1 MARKKNLER
10 AVVLGLLLSTSV
22 YSSAWAD
29 FGESL
34 YVENILDANGNPTA
48 GNPLYGIWGWKSHH
62 GSGGIADYRE
72 YDREYDNIT
81 VTVRNNY
88 YLIGETS
95 GDQAIGIGDAGDA
108 GVILVSGNGIT
119 VNVETR
125 NAQNGYGLNAVNP
138 EKGIDLTA
146 NTGDITVDVSK
157 TKGLANGSLVDPAY
171 ENSIVH
177 GINVENSSVNLNAAK
192 GNISITAYYNT
203 EAAQENSK
211 LLEGNIYAIGNSNGT
226 VNLNA
231 GKAITL
237 SATAHNGDAYGFDS
251 YEGTSNVTAGSSI
264 TIDAESVNGKAYALK
279 FLKEENS
286 AAEEN
291 RFESNY
297 NHFIANSTNGEAYAL
312 LAEKGTKVDIIG
324 RNGNVFESNKTG
336 VKLIEGSVLNA
347 TGNTIIKGTEN
358 GLIISGNGTSTTAD
372 GDETYQVVVDG
383 DLYSLS
389 GKGISSHLQNG
400 ASLHVTGDHYFDNDK
415 IIEGGSTEKVDGSLV
430 GFKDVGSGQPFDE
443 AIEGTGLTVKEN
455 STLTVGGNI
464 ILSATETALD
474 VNRSSVTASGAD
486 GSNYIKGGTN
496 GIRAVGSDINLNG
509 VTYIEGTKGI
519 GVSADVNSVFN
530 VTGHVT
536 VVGDTNGIVLT
547 GKSSATEQSKITGN
561 LLAAAENG
569 TAITLTDTKLT
580 VNGDEIIYGE
590 NGLVITDSVNSI
602 DGSLSGIA
610 NDTAV
615 KITDTDASAN
625 TNLTIGGNIGV
636 EGGKYGVVAENATV
650 TVKNENGYGVN
661 YIAGGEKAVSATDST
676 ISLDAGSDGRNI
688 LISTD
693 SNALYAVDSTV
704 TVSGGRNTIITGEK
718 GSGANAIYTGT
729 AINATND
736 SNTAG
741 TNGSTV
747 NILGNEN
754 FIGGTVRA
762 NGEDTVVNIGGS
774 LANGN
779 LTSAGSNYI
788 TSAAHGVGTG
798 SNASVVATVFAQND
812 ANVNI
817 KGERNYIIAK
827 AESIDSGN
835 KYDERAVWAQGG
847 SQVNIEGETII
858 SASKAEVVFDEN
870 GIPENIT
877 LDDLKNNNLGIAI
890 AAGTGEITGITDPGD
905 LVENIPEGVGK
916 STINLNYKGSSVILG
931 DIVSGW
937 NGLVNIGD
945 GVETSSNGNK
955 LNFYGSA
962 MAANGGQ
969 INLDLGGGGVWYGRA
984 DDYQDAGGDSHN
996 SYFNPAFSNKIIDN
1010 GTVNLKMGTG
1020 SKWFVQGQ
1028 SWISN
1033 ITIDENAENT
1043 LIDLVSANTDHNST
1057 AHALTIGELNG
1068 DTTFHMSLDGDRT
1081 TSDMLYIKEANG
1093 DYIVT
1098 LEEAVQT
1105 ADMYTDG
1112 ANRFNGLRF
1121 ATIGAGSNADFRV
1134 FSSDTGFYDVEYQ
1147 VEREEYDVNSD
1158 ENNHYNSS
1166 NGNGNGDM
1174 EKPGDDSLG
1183 DFFGD
1188 SSSGSETQ
1196 NAKIALLDEVAANDE
1211 KNQSNISADNI
1222 KITGRIGEQMSDAAQ
1237 TMLNMSRA
1245 NYSNA
1250 IYMDRLNKR
1259 MGEARYLNDEEN
1271 EGMWVRLRHDRIGK
1285 EDAYRSQ
1292 NTMYEIGYD
1301 VKQECDNGERRIGMA
1316 IDYMH
1321 GDTGYSDISG
1331 RGEIDRYGLWMYD
1344 TWMGDKGHYADYVA
1358 KWGHLSND
1366 FEIYNSREKVTG
1378 DYSNNVFS
1386 ISAEYGKK
1394 NDMGND
1400 WYFEPQVQAQLARV
1414 TGADYTTSQG
1424 TKVSVDGINSLIG
1437 RAGFRIGKDF
1447 GAEKQS
1453 TVYLKADV
1461 LHEFLGDQ
1469 TIRAL
1474 DDSTDGRWADVS
1486 YENEGTWY
1494 DVGFGFATQI
1504 SKASYAF
1511 MDFEKSFGND
1521 NDETYQINVG
1531 MQWSF

>member
-10 AVVLGLLLSTSV
+10 AIVLGLLLSTSV
-22 YSSAWAD
+22 CGSAWAD
-29 FGESL
+29 FVIE
-34 YVENILDANGNPTA
+34 DT
-48 GNPLYGIWGWKSHH
+48 PL
-62 GSGGIADYRE
+62 ADY
-72 YDREYDNIT
+72 YVAGMFDSTGSTVNDKTIYSYTDHNLDGT
-81 VTVRNNY
+81 VTKNHDYRLAGYPIAYGVYTHAQGGDVEATINVNNFNINVRNFVPDVHDHIANE
-88 YLIGETS
+88 IEAAGIVTGAVRF
-95 GDQAIGIGDAGDA
+95 GD
-108 GVILVSGNGIT
+108 N
-119 VNVETR
+119 
-125 NAQNGYGLNAVNP
+125 
-138 EKGIDLTA
+138 
-146 NTGDITVDVSK
+146 
-157 TKGLANGSLVDPAY
+157 
-171 ENSIVH
+171 EN
-177 GINVENSSVNLNAAK
+177 NSSITNIIST
-192 GNISITAYYNT
+192 GNISIDVIT
-203 EAAQENSK
+203 QNSK
-211 LLEGNIYAIGNSNGT
+211 NAYGIYSKKNGTTDIKTDGIVINVKKTLDSEHKFGDSQNKIADSDYSKSSVYGINSEQGNTILNAANNIEISAGIDIADNMKNYSDYQSNYDELLKGNIYAVSNTNGT
-226 VNLNA
+226 IDLSTGNENET
-231 GKAITL
+231 GGIISL
-237 SATAHNGDAYGFDS
+237 SATANKGNAYGLYTKNGVKNSINNAAKFII
-251 YEGTSNVTAGSSI
+251 TAKSTDGKAFGI
-264 TIDAESVNGKAYALK
+264 YADNDKNNEYNNLTNYIHAESDSGGAYGIYAING
-279 FLKEENS
+279 S
-286 AAEEN
+286 Q
-291 RFESNY
+291 
-297 NHFIANSTNGEAYAL
+297 I
-312 LAEKGTKVDIIG
+312 DIIATG
-324 RNGNVFESNKTG
+324 TDENGY
-336 VKLIEGSVLNA
+336 
-347 TGNTIIKGTEN
+347 GNTITSNKIGVDISSGTQLNITGETYIAGDDSAMLINAATTKADITGNLTSYSKNGNAAKLTNGALLDVSEN
-358 GLIISGNGTSTTAD
+358 ANFISDGTPNNDGSSNALVIEGNGTFNGKNYQAVVGENLTAISKD
-372 GDETYQVVVDG
+372 NTAI
-383 DLYSLS
+383 SLS
-389 GKGISSHLQNG
+389 NG
-400 ASLHVTGDHYFDNDK
+400 ASLHV
-415 IIEGGSTEKVDGSLV
+415 
-430 GFKDVGSGQPFDE
+430 
-443 AIEGTGLTVKEN
+443 
-455 STLTVGGNI
+455 GGN
-464 ILSATETALD
+464 
-474 VNRSSVTASGAD
+474 
-486 GSNYIKGGTN
+486 
-496 GIRAVGSDINLNG
+496 
-509 VTYIEGTKGI
+509 
-519 GVSADVNSVFN
+519 
-530 VTGHVT
+530 
-536 VVGDTNGIVLT
+536 
-547 GKSSATEQSKITGN
+547 
-561 LLAAAENG
+561 
-569 TAITLTDTKLT
+569 
-580 VNGDEIIYGE
+580 EIIYGE
-590 NGLVITDSVNSI
+590 NGLVIDSSQHNVTGDLIGRADNIAVNVMGENS
-602 DGSLSGIA
+602 
-610 NDTAV
+610 
-615 KITDTDASAN
+615 
-625 TNLTIGGNIGV
+625 NLTVGGNILVEGGNIGV
-636 EGGKYGVVAENATV
+636 TVENNTITVNGGNGTGANVIKSNRGNAL
-650 TVKNENGYGVN
+650 
-661 YIAGGEKAVSATDST
+661 KAVESIVT
-676 ISLDAGSDGRNI
+676 L
-688 LISTD
+688 
-693 SNALYAVDSTV
+693 NA
-704 TVSGGRNTIITGEK
+704 
-718 GSGANAIYTGT
+718 GANGANSIVAGEIFGAEGVYYTGT
-729 AINATND
+729 AINATSA
-736 SNTAG
+736 SNGAENNRTG
-741 TNGSTV
+741 GSKIDV
-747 NILGNEN
+747 LGSEN

-762 NGEDTVVNIGGS
+762 NGVKSIVNIGGS
-774 LANGN
+774 FDNDGN
-779 LTSAGSNYI
+779 LTSSGTNYI
-788 TSAAHGVGTG
+788 TSAAHGRDG
-798 SNASVVATVFAQND
+798 SSNEDVVSAVFAQNG

-827 AESIDSGN
+827 AENVDSATT
-835 KYDERAVWAQGG
+835 KYNERAVWAQGG

-858 SASKAEVVFDEN
+858 SASKAEVEFEN
-870 GIPENIT
+870 GIPKNIT
-877 LDDLKNNNLGIAI
+877 LDDLRNNNLGIAI

-931 DIVSGW
+931 DVVSGW

-945 GVETSSNGNK
+945 GIETSSNGSK

-969 INLDLGGGGVWYGRA
+969 INLDLGEGGVWYGRA
-984 DDYQDAGGDSHN
+984 DDYQDAHVDGEGN
-996 SYFNPAFSNKIIDN
+996 TFFNPAFSNEIIDN

-1020 SKWFVQGQ
+1020 SAWYVQGQ

-1068 DTTFHMSLDGDRT
+1068 NTTFHMSLDGNRT

-1098 LEEAVQT
+1098 LEDAVQT

-1112 ANRFNGLRF
+1112 TNRFNGLRF

-1158 ENNHYNSS
+1158 ENHHYNTSD
-1166 NGNGNGDM
+1166 GNVKGDADM

-1188 SSSGSETQ
+1188 SGSGAETQ
-1196 NAKIALLDEVAANDE
+1196 NAKIALLDEVSTNDE
-1211 KNQSNISADNI
+1211 KNQSNISADNV
-1222 KITGRIGEQMSDAAQ
+1222 KIVGRIGEEMSDAAQ
-1237 TMLNMSRA
+1237 TILNMSRA

-1285 EDAYRSQ
+1285 DDAFRSQ
-1292 NTMYEIGYD
+1292 NTMYEIGYE

-1331 RGEIDRYGLWMYD
+1331 KGEIDRYGLWMYD
-1344 TWMGDKGHYADYVA
+1344 TWLGNKGHYVDYVA

-1366 FEIYNSREKVTG
+1366 FELYTMSRGEKVTG

-1469 TIRAL
+1469 DIHAL
-1474 DDSTDGRWADVS
+1474 DDSTDGKWADVS
-1486 YENEGTWY
+1486 YENKGTWY
-1494 DVGFGFATQI
+1494 DVGFGFATQL

>member
-1 MARKKNLER
+1 MAKKKNLER
-10 AVVLGLLLSTSV
+10 AIVLGLLLSTSV
-22 YSSAWAD
+22 CGSAWAD
-29 FGESL
+29 FVIE
-34 YVENILDANGNPTA
+34 DT
-48 GNPLYGIWGWKSHH
+48 PL
-62 GSGGIADYRE
+62 ADY
-72 YDREYDNIT
+72 YVAGMFDSTGSTVNDKTIYSYTDHNLDGT
-81 VTVRNNY
+81 VTKNHDYRLAGYPIAYGVYTHAQGGDVEATINVNNFNINVRNFVPDVHDHIANE
-88 YLIGETS
+88 IEAAGIVTGAVRF
-95 GDQAIGIGDAGDA
+95 GD
-108 GVILVSGNGIT
+108 N
-119 VNVETR
+119 
-125 NAQNGYGLNAVNP
+125 
-138 EKGIDLTA
+138 
-146 NTGDITVDVSK
+146 
-157 TKGLANGSLVDPAY
+157 
-171 ENSIVH
+171 EN
-177 GINVENSSVNLNAAK
+177 NSSITNIIST
-192 GNISITAYYNT
+192 GNISIDVIT
-203 EAAQENSK
+203 QNSK
-211 LLEGNIYAIGNSNGT
+211 NAYGIYSKKNGTTDIKTDGIVINVKKTLDSEHKFGDSQNKIADSDYSKSSVYGINSEQGNTILNAANNIEISASIDIADNMKNYSDYQSNYDELLKGNIYAVSNTNGT
-226 VNLNA
+226 IDLSTGNENET
-231 GKAITL
+231 GGIISL
-237 SATAHNGDAYGFDS
+237 SATANKGNAYGLYTKNGVKNSINNAAKFII
-251 YEGTSNVTAGSSI
+251 TAKSTDGQAFGI
-264 TIDAESVNGKAYALK
+264 YADNDKNNEYNNLTNYIHAESD
-279 FLKEENS
+279 S
-286 AAEEN
+286 
-291 RFESNY
+291 
-297 NHFIANSTNGEAYAL
+297 GEAYGIYAIN
-312 LAEKGTKVDIIG
+312 GSQIDIIATG
-324 RNGNVFESNKTG
+324 TDENGY
-336 VKLIEGSVLNA
+336 
-347 TGNTIIKGTEN
+347 GNTITSNKIGVDISSGTQLNITGETYIAGDDSAMLINAATTKADITGNLTSYSKNGNAAKLTNGALLDVSEN
-358 GLIISGNGTSTTAD
+358 ANFISDGTPNNDESSNALVIEGNGTFNGKNYQAVVGENLTAISKD
-372 GDETYQVVVDG
+372 NTAI
-383 DLYSLS
+383 SLS
-389 GKGISSHLQNG
+389 NG
-400 ASLHVTGDHYFDNDK
+400 ASLHV
-415 IIEGGSTEKVDGSLV
+415 
-430 GFKDVGSGQPFDE
+430 
-443 AIEGTGLTVKEN
+443 
-455 STLTVGGNI
+455 GGN
-464 ILSATETALD
+464 
-474 VNRSSVTASGAD
+474 
-486 GSNYIKGGTN
+486 
-496 GIRAVGSDINLNG
+496 
-509 VTYIEGTKGI
+509 
-519 GVSADVNSVFN
+519 
-530 VTGHVT
+530 
-536 VVGDTNGIVLT
+536 
-547 GKSSATEQSKITGN
+547 
-561 LLAAAENG
+561 
-569 TAITLTDTKLT
+569 
-580 VNGDEIIYGE
+580 EIIYGE
-590 NGLVITDSVNSI
+590 NGLVINSSQHNVTGDLIGRADNIAVNVMGKNS
-602 DGSLSGIA
+602 D
-610 NDTAV
+610 
-615 KITDTDASAN
+615 
-625 TNLTIGGNIGV
+625 LTVGGNILVEGGNIGV
-636 EGGKYGVVAENATV
+636 TVENNTITVNGGDGTGANVIKSNSGNAL
-650 TVKNENGYGVN
+650 
-661 YIAGGEKAVSATDST
+661 KAVESIVT
-676 ISLDAGSDGRNI
+676 L
-688 LISTD
+688 
-693 SNALYAVDSTV
+693 NA
-704 TVSGGRNTIITGEK
+704 
-718 GSGANAIYTGT
+718 GANGANSIVAGEIFGAEGVYYTGT
-729 AINATND
+729 AINATSA
-736 SNTAG
+736 SNGAENNRTG
-741 TNGSTV
+741 GSKIDV
-747 NILGNEN
+747 LGNEN

-890 AAGTGEITGITDPGD
+890 AAGTGEITDIIDPGD
-905 LVENIPEGVGK
+905 LVDSIPEGIGK
-916 STINLNYKGSSVILG
+916 STINLNYTGSSVILG

-937 NGLVNIGD
+937 NGLVKIGD

-1331 RGEIDRYGLWMYD
+1331 KGEIDRYGLWMYD

>member
-1 MARKKNLER
+1 MAKKKNLER
-10 AVVLGLLLSTSV
+10 AIVLGLLLSTSFCG
-22 YSSAWAD
+22 SAWAD
-29 FGESL
+29 VILIEGENAYPEGLTVSGTTETYNGEGKNITMNPHNSTKGAGGAFGFWVHGYDDGALISNDAHATINVGSISIDTRNYADSSITGDRL
-34 YVENILDANGNPTA
+34 SVGLLAGAENVYGVWQGAENKKSTIDLNATNGVTISALTRNGANS
-48 GNPLYGIWGWKSHH
+48 YGIYSKVNGDVNVNTINGDIVINASKGLS
-62 GSGGIADYRE
+62 SFKYDGILIHEYYIQDADYA
-72 YDREYDNIT
+72 N
-81 VTVRNNY
+81 
-88 YLIGETS
+88 S
-95 GDQAIGIGDAGDA
+95 QA
-108 GVILVSGNGIT
+108 
-119 VNVETR
+119 
-125 NAQNGYGLNAVNP
+125 YGLNA
-138 EKGIDLTA
+138 E
-146 NTGDITVDVSK
+146 
-157 TKGLANGSLVDPAY
+157 NG
-171 ENSIVH
+171 
-177 GINVENSSVNLNAAK
+177 K
-192 GNISITAYYNT
+192 
-203 EAAQENSK
+203 
-211 LLEGNIYAIGNSNGT
+211 
-226 VNLNA
+226 
-231 GKAITL
+231 ITL
-237 SATAHNGDAYGFDS
+237 SADNNISISAFIKDDSDLSGYENYEKYNNALQESDIYAVSNTNG
-251 YEGTSNVTAGSSI
+251 
-264 TIDAESVNGKAYALK
+264 TIDL
-279 FLKEENS
+279 
-286 AAEEN
+286 
-291 RFESNY
+291 
-297 NHFIANSTNGEAYAL
+297 ST
-312 LAEKGTKVDIIG
+312 
-324 RNGNVFESNKTG
+324 GNENKTG
-336 VKLIEGSVLNA
+336 GIISLSAIANKGNAYGLDSYRGKKNILNGSAIDIKAKSVSGDAFGVKISDGGVNNEFNSSYNRIQGESETGAAYGIKIEDGSTINISGISGAENNQNYISGIATGTPVEEEKFGIGIDADNSTVNIKESDYNRIEGTDYGISAKNGSVIDFDGVTYAIAKN
-347 TGNTIIKGTEN
+347 GTAISLTNSNMTVNDDE
-358 GLIISGNGTSTTAD
+358 IISGNNGLVID
-372 GDETYQVVVDG
+372 
-383 DLYSLS
+383 
-389 GKGISSHLQNG
+389 SSQHN
-400 ASLHVTGDHYFDNDK
+400 VTGDLIGRADN
-415 IIEGGSTEKVDGSLV
+415 IAVNVMG
-430 GFKDVGSGQPFDE
+430 
-443 AIEGTGLTVKEN
+443 EN
-455 STLTVGGNI
+455 SNLTVGGNI
-464 ILSATETALD
+464 
-474 VNRSSVTASGAD
+474 
-486 GSNYIKGGTN
+486 
-496 GIRAVGSDINLNG
+496 
-509 VTYIEGTKGI
+509 
-519 GVSADVNSVFN
+519 
-530 VTGHVT
+530 
-536 VVGDTNGIVLT
+536 
-547 GKSSATEQSKITGN
+547 
-561 LLAAAENG
+561 
-569 TAITLTDTKLT
+569 
-580 VNGDEIIYGE
+580 
-590 NGLVITDSVNSI
+590 LVE
-602 DGSLSGIA
+602 
-610 NDTAV
+610 
-615 KITDTDASAN
+615 
-625 TNLTIGGNIGV
+625 GGNIGV
-636 EGGKYGVVAENATV
+636 TVENNTITVNGGDGTGANVIKSNSGNAL
-650 TVKNENGYGVN
+650 
-661 YIAGGEKAVSATDST
+661 KAVE
-676 ISLDAGSDGRNI
+676 
-688 LISTD
+688 
-693 SNALYAVDSTV
+693 STV
-704 TVSGGRNTIITGEK
+704 TLNTGANGANSIVSGETF
-718 GSGANAIYTGT
+718 GAEGVYYTGT
-729 AINATND
+729 AINATSE
-736 SNTAG
+736 SNGAENNRTG
-741 TNGSTV
+741 GSKIDV
-747 NILGNEN
+747 LGSEN

-762 NGEDTVVNIGGS
+762 NGVKSIVNIGGS
-774 LANGN
+774 VDDKGN
-779 LTSAGSNYI
+779 LTSGGNNYI
-788 TSAAHGVGTG
+788 TSAAHGRDG
-798 SNASVVATVFAQND
+798 SSNEDVVSAVFAQNG

-817 KGERNYIIAK
+817 KASEGQRNYIIAQSENIEPDK
-827 AESIDSGN
+827 TNESDKP
-835 KYDERAVWAQGG
+835 KYNERAVWAQGG

-858 SASKAEVVFDEN
+858 SASKAEVEFEN
-870 GIPENIT
+870 GIPKNIT
-877 LDDLKNNNLGIAI
+877 LDDLRNNNLGIAI

-931 DIVSGW
+931 DVVSGW

-945 GVETSSNGNK
+945 GIETSSNGSK

-969 INLDLGGGGVWYGRA
+969 INLDLGEGGIWYGRA
-984 DDYQDAGGDSHN
+984 DDYQDAHVDGEGN
-996 SYFNPAFSNKIIDN
+996 TFFNPAFSNEIINN

-1020 SKWFVQGQ
+1020 SAWYVQGQ

-1068 DTTFHMSLDGDRT
+1068 NTTFHMSLDGNRT

-1098 LEEAVQT
+1098 LEDAVQT

-1112 ANRFNGLRF
+1112 TNRFNGLRF

-1147 VEREEYDVNSD
+1147 VEREEYDVNSY
-1158 ENNHYNSS
+1158 ENHHYNTSD
-1166 NGNGNGDM
+1166 GNVKGDADM
-1174 EKPGDDSLG
+1174 EKPGDGSLG

-1188 SSSGSETQ
+1188 SESGAETQ
-1196 NAKIALLDEVAANDE
+1196 NAKIALLDEVSTNDE
-1211 KNQSNISADNI
+1211 KNQSNISADNV
-1222 KITGRIGEQMSDAAQ
+1222 KIVGRIGEQMSDAAQ

-1271 EGMWVRLRHDRIGK
+1271 EGMWVRLRHNRIGK

-1331 RGEIDRYGLWMYD
+1331 KGEIDRYGLWMYD

-1386 ISAEYGKK
+1386 ISAEYGQK

>member
-1 MARKKNLER
+1 MAKKKNLER
-10 AVVLGLLLSTSV
+10 AIVLGLLLSTSFCG
-22 YSSAWAD
+22 SAWAD
-29 FGESL
+29 VILIEGENAYPEGLRIQGVTETYSGEGKNITINAHNDSILLGASL
-34 YVENILDANGNPTA
+34 GIWSLGTSVADGNGTINVGSLNIDVRNYIGDDGLVQDEISAGILNGPERVDSSWQ
-48 GNPLYGIWGWKSHH
+48 GNDSHNAIVTLNSDNDVNISALTRNGKSSYGIYSKTKGDVNVSSNN
-62 GSGGIADYRE
+62 GSITINASKGLSSYKYDVVIHEAYIRDADYA
-72 YDREYDNIT
+72 N
-81 VTVRNNY
+81 
-88 YLIGETS
+88 S
-95 GDQAIGIGDAGDA
+95 QA
-108 GVILVSGNGIT
+108 
-119 VNVETR
+119 
-125 NAQNGYGLNAVNP
+125 YGLNA
-138 EKGIDLTA
+138 E
-146 NTGDITVDVSK
+146 
-157 TKGLANGSLVDPAY
+157 NG
-171 ENSIVH
+171 
-177 GINVENSSVNLNAAK
+177 K
-192 GNISITAYYNT
+192 
-203 EAAQENSK
+203 
-211 LLEGNIYAIGNSNGT
+211 
-226 VNLNA
+226 
-231 GKAITL
+231 ITL
-237 SATAHNGDAYGFDS
+237 SADNNVSISAFIKDDSDLSWYDDYENYNNALQESDIYAVSNTNGTIDLSTGNENETGGIISLSATANKGNAYGLYTKNGVKNSINNAAKFII
-251 YEGTSNVTAGSSI
+251 TAKSTDGKAFGI
-264 TIDAESVNGKAYALK
+264 YADNDKNNEYNNLTNYIHAESD
-279 FLKEENS
+279 S
-286 AAEEN
+286 
-291 RFESNY
+291 
-297 NHFIANSTNGEAYAL
+297 GEAYGIYAIN
-312 LAEKGTKVDIIG
+312 GSQIDIIATG
-324 RNGNVFESNKTG
+324 TDENGY
-336 VKLIEGSVLNA
+336 
-347 TGNTIIKGTEN
+347 GNTITSNKIGVDISSGTQLNITGETYIAGDDSAMLINAATTKADITGNLTSYSKN
-358 GLIISGNGTSTTAD
+358 GNAAKLTNGALLDVSKNANFISDGTPNNDGSSNALVIEGNGTFNGKNYQAVVGENLTAISKD
-372 GDETYQVVVDG
+372 NTAI
-383 DLYSLS
+383 SLS
-389 GKGISSHLQNG
+389 NG
-400 ASLHVTGDHYFDNDK
+400 ASLHV
-415 IIEGGSTEKVDGSLV
+415 
-430 GFKDVGSGQPFDE
+430 
-443 AIEGTGLTVKEN
+443 
-455 STLTVGGNI
+455 GGN
-464 ILSATETALD
+464 
-474 VNRSSVTASGAD
+474 
-486 GSNYIKGGTN
+486 
-496 GIRAVGSDINLNG
+496 
-509 VTYIEGTKGI
+509 
-519 GVSADVNSVFN
+519 
-530 VTGHVT
+530 
-536 VVGDTNGIVLT
+536 
-547 GKSSATEQSKITGN
+547 
-561 LLAAAENG
+561 
-569 TAITLTDTKLT
+569 
-580 VNGDEIIYGE
+580 EIIYGE
-590 NGLVITDSVNSI
+590 NGLVINSSQHNVTGDLIGRADNIAVNVMGKNS
-602 DGSLSGIA
+602 
-610 NDTAV
+610 
-615 KITDTDASAN
+615 
-625 TNLTIGGNIGV
+625 NLTVGGNILVEGGNIGV
-636 EGGKYGVVAENATV
+636 TVENNTITVNGGNGTGANVIKSNSGNAL
-650 TVKNENGYGVN
+650 
-661 YIAGGEKAVSATDST
+661 KAVESIVT
-676 ISLDAGSDGRNI
+676 L
-688 LISTD
+688 
-693 SNALYAVDSTV
+693 NA
-704 TVSGGRNTIITGEK
+704 
-718 GSGANAIYTGT
+718 GANGANSIVAGEIFGAEGVYYTGT
-729 AINATND
+729 AINATSA
-736 SNTAG
+736 SNGAKNNRTG
-741 TNGSTV
+741 GSKIDV
-747 NILGNEN
+747 LGSEN

-890 AAGTGEITGITDPGD
+890 AAGTGEITDIIDPGD
-905 LVENIPEGVGK
+905 LVDSIPEGIGK
-916 STINLNYKGSSVILG
+916 STINLNYTGSSVILG

-945 GVETSSNGNK
+945 GVETSSNGSK

-1188 SSSGSETQ
+1188 SESGAETQ
-1196 NAKIALLDEVAANDE
+1196 NAKIALLDEVSTNDE

-1331 RGEIDRYGLWMYD
+1331 KGEIDRYGLWMYD

-1486 YENEGTWY
+1486 YENKGTWY

>member
-1 MARKKNLER
+1 MAKKKNLER
-10 AVVLGLLLSTSV
+10 AIVLGLLLSTSFCG
-22 YSSAWAD
+22 SAWAD
-29 FGESL
+29 VILIEGENAYPEGLRIQGVTETYSGEGKNITINAHNDSILLGASL
-34 YVENILDANGNPTA
+34 GIWSLGTSVADGNGTINVGSLNIDVRNYIGDDGLVQDEISAGILAGPERVDSSWQENDSHNAIVTLNSDNDVNISALTRNGKSS
-48 GNPLYGIWGWKSHH
+48 YGIYSKTKGDVNVSSNN
-62 GSGGIADYRE
+62 GSITINASKGLSSYKYDVVIHEAYIRDADYA
-72 YDREYDNIT
+72 N
-81 VTVRNNY
+81 
-88 YLIGETS
+88 S
-95 GDQAIGIGDAGDA
+95 QA
-108 GVILVSGNGIT
+108 
-119 VNVETR
+119 
-125 NAQNGYGLNAVNP
+125 YGLNA
-138 EKGIDLTA
+138 E
-146 NTGDITVDVSK
+146 
-157 TKGLANGSLVDPAY
+157 NG
-171 ENSIVH
+171 
-177 GINVENSSVNLNAAK
+177 K
-192 GNISITAYYNT
+192 
-203 EAAQENSK
+203 
-211 LLEGNIYAIGNSNGT
+211 
-226 VNLNA
+226 
-231 GKAITL
+231 ITL
-237 SATAHNGDAYGFDS
+237 SADNNVSISAFIKDDSDLSWYDDYENYNNALQESDIYAVSNTNGTIDLSTGNENETGGIISLSATANKGNAYGLYTKNGVKNSINNAAKFII
-251 YEGTSNVTAGSSI
+251 TAKS
-264 TIDAESVNGKAYALK
+264 TDGKAYGIYADNDKNNEYNNLT
-279 FLKEENS
+279 NYIH
-286 AAEEN
+286 AE
-291 RFESNY
+291 SD
-297 NHFIANSTNGEAYAL
+297 SGEAYGIYAIN
-312 LAEKGTKVDIIG
+312 GSQIDIIATG
-324 RNGNVFESNKTG
+324 TDENGY
-336 VKLIEGSVLNA
+336 
-347 TGNTIIKGTEN
+347 GNTITSNKIGVDISSGTQLNITGETYIAGDDSAMLINAATTKADITGNLTSYSKN
-358 GLIISGNGTSTTAD
+358 GNAAKLTNGALLDVSKNANFISDGTPNNDGSSNALVIEGNGTFNGKNYQAVVGENLTAISKD
-372 GDETYQVVVDG
+372 NTAI
-383 DLYSLS
+383 SLS
-389 GKGISSHLQNG
+389 NG
-400 ASLHVTGDHYFDNDK
+400 ASLHV
-415 IIEGGSTEKVDGSLV
+415 
-430 GFKDVGSGQPFDE
+430 
-443 AIEGTGLTVKEN
+443 
-455 STLTVGGNI
+455 GGN
-464 ILSATETALD
+464 
-474 VNRSSVTASGAD
+474 
-486 GSNYIKGGTN
+486 
-496 GIRAVGSDINLNG
+496 
-509 VTYIEGTKGI
+509 
-519 GVSADVNSVFN
+519 
-530 VTGHVT
+530 
-536 VVGDTNGIVLT
+536 
-547 GKSSATEQSKITGN
+547 
-561 LLAAAENG
+561 
-569 TAITLTDTKLT
+569 
-580 VNGDEIIYGE
+580 EIIYGE
-590 NGLVITDSVNSI
+590 NGLVINSSQHNVTGDLIGRADNIAVNVMGKNS
-602 DGSLSGIA
+602 
-610 NDTAV
+610 
-615 KITDTDASAN
+615 
-625 TNLTIGGNIGV
+625 NLTVGGNILVEGGNIGV
-636 EGGKYGVVAENATV
+636 TVENNTITVNGGNGTGANVIKSNSGNAL
-650 TVKNENGYGVN
+650 
-661 YIAGGEKAVSATDST
+661 KAVESIVT
-676 ISLDAGSDGRNI
+676 L
-688 LISTD
+688 
-693 SNALYAVDSTV
+693 NA
-704 TVSGGRNTIITGEK
+704 
-718 GSGANAIYTGT
+718 GANGANSIVAGEIFGAEGVYYTGT
-729 AINATND
+729 AINATSA
-736 SNTAG
+736 SNGAKNNRTG
-741 TNGSTV
+741 GSKIDV
-747 NILGNEN
+747 LGSEN

-890 AAGTGEITGITDPGD
+890 AAGTGEITDIIDPGD
-905 LVENIPEGVGK
+905 LVDSIPEGIGK
-916 STINLNYKGSSVILG
+916 STINLNYTGSSVILG

-1033 ITIDENAENT
+1033 ITIDENTENT

-1188 SSSGSETQ
+1188 SESGAETQ
-1196 NAKIALLDEVAANDE
+1196 NAKIALLDEVSTNDE

-1331 RGEIDRYGLWMYD
+1331 KGEIDRYGLWMYD

-1486 YENEGTWY
+1486 YENKGTWY

>member
-1 MARKKNLER
+1 MKGQLYWG
-10 AVVLGLLLSTSV
+10 VILSTGV
-22 YSSAWAD
+22 YGSAWAKHWIAPVYAPGD
-29 FGESL
+29 SYTILPAEVWDSD
-34 YVENILDANGNPTA
+34 VEIENVTSSTLGVQ
-48 GNPLYGIWGWKSHH
+48 YGIWAYSTLL
-62 GSGGIADYRE
+62 SGAYVTT
-72 YDREYDNIT
+72 DNIDKLT
-81 VTVRNNY
+81 IKVSASNNANVVTGIYAGRLNGVGKTDRSSTININLSDKLYIETLSKTGIDNY
-88 YLIGETS
+88 
-95 GDQAIGIGDAGDA
+95 AIGTN
-108 GVILVSGNGIT
+108 VSGNVIKLGASDIVAT
-119 VNVETR
+119 AKKTYADKKEGET
-125 NAQNGYGLNAVNP
+125 YAVANSD
-138 EKGIDLTA
+138 GSINLTA
-146 NTGDITVDVSK
+146 TGKIQLTS
-157 TKGLANGSLVDPAY
+157 
-171 ENSIVH
+171 E
-177 GINVENSSVNLNAAK
+177 
-192 GNISITAYYNT
+192 
-203 EAAQENSK
+203 
-211 LLEGNIYAIGNSNGT
+211 
-226 VNLNA
+226 
-231 GKAITL
+231 
-237 SATAHNGDAYGFDS
+237 SASGDAYGFDS
-251 YEGTSNVTAGSSI
+251 WNPVENNVKGATIYISATA
-264 TIDAESVNGKAYALK
+264 ENGNAYATK
-279 FLKEENS
+279 INADDATKGIN
-286 AAEEN
+286 N
-291 RFESNY
+291 RFESSY
-297 NHFIANSTNGEAYAL
+297 NKFTANSTNGEAYAL

-324 RNGNVFESNKTG
+324 STDKNAIANYFESNKTG
-336 VKLIEGSVLNA
+336 VKLTEGSVLNA

-372 GDETYQVVVDG
+372 GDEIYQVVVDG

-389 GKGISSHLQNG
+389 EKGISSHLQNG
-400 ASLHVTGDHYFDNDK
+400 ASLHVTGDHYFNNDK
-415 IIEGGSTEKVDGSLV
+415 INEDGSTEKVDGSLV
-430 GFKDVGSGQPFDE
+430 GFKDVGSGNPFDE
-443 AIEGTGLTVKEN
+443 AIEGTGLTVRKN

-474 VNRSSVTASGAD
+474 VNGSSVTASGAD
-486 GSNYIKGGTN
+486 VSNYIKGGTN
-496 GIRAVGSDINLNG
+496 GISAVCSAINLSG
-509 VTYIEGTKGI
+509 ATYIEGTKGI
-519 GVSADVNSVFN
+519 GVSADTDSVFN
-530 VTGHVT
+530 VTGDTIVI
-536 VVGDTNGIVLT
+536 GDSNGVVLT
-547 GKSSATEQSKITGN
+547 GKSSATDATEQSKITGN

-569 TAITLTDTKLT
+569 TAITLTDTKMT

-602 DGSLSGIA
+602 NGSLSGIA

-615 KITDTDASAN
+615 KITDTDDSANAN

-676 ISLDAGSDGRNI
+676 ISLEAGSDGRNI

-693 SNALYAVDSTV
+693 SNALYVADSVV
-704 TVSGGRNTIITGEK
+704 TVNGGRNTIIASEK
-718 GSGANAIYTGT
+718 GSGNNAIYTGT
-729 AINATND
+729 AVNATN
-736 SNTAG
+736 NNNGAG
-741 TNGSTV
+741 SNGSTV
-747 NILGNEN
+747 NILGDEN

-762 NGEDTVVNIGGS
+762 NGEDTVVNIGSS
-774 LANGN
+774 LDADGTLSSGGN
-779 LTSAGSNYI
+779 NI
-788 TSAAHGVGTG
+788 IVSAARGLG
-798 SNASVVATVFAQND
+798 SYNSSVVSALYVQNE

-817 KGERNYIIAK
+817 KAGEGHTNYIISQA
-827 AESIDSGN
+827 AGVETGGN
-835 KYDERAVWAQGG
+835 IYNERAVWAQGG
-847 SQVNIEGETII
+847 SKIDIDGRTVIV
-858 SASKAEVVFDEN
+858 ASNANEVKFDADGNPLE
-870 GIPENIT
+870 IDI
-877 LDDLKNNNLGIAI
+877 DDLNGNNRGIAI
-890 AAGTGEITGITDPGD
+890 AAGTGEIEDVTQ
-905 LVENIPEGVGK
+905 LPEVPDGVGK
-916 STINLNYKGSSVILG
+916 STVDLNYSGNSVIAG
-931 DIVSGW
+931 DIVSAW
-937 NGLVNIGD
+937 NGLVNI
-945 GVETSSNGNK
+945 TSSGNGSN
-955 LNFYGSA
+955 LTIYGNA
-962 MAANGGQ
+962 LAGNGGEL
-969 INLDLGGGGVWYGRA
+969 NLDLGKGGVWYGRA
-984 DDYQDAGGDSHN
+984 DDYQDAN
-996 SYFNPAFSNKIIDN
+996 SEHGNSFFDPAFSNKILEG
-1010 GTVNLKMGTG
+1010 GTVNLTMGEG
-1020 SKWFVQGQ
+1020 SKWYVQGQ

-1033 ITIDENAENT
+1033 ITIDENATNT

-1068 DTTFHMSLDGDRT
+1068 DTRFHMSLDGNRT

-1098 LEEAVQT
+1098 LEDAVRT
-1105 ADMYTDG
+1105 DEMYTDG

-1196 NAKIALLDEVAANDE
+1196 NAKIALLDEVATNDE

-1222 KITGRIGEQMSDAAQ
+1222 KINGRIGEQMSDAAQ

-1259 MGEARYLNDEEN
+1259 LGEARYLNDEEN

-1285 EDAYRSQ
+1285 DDAFRSQ

-1301 VKQECDNGERRIGMA
+1301 VKQKCDNGERRVGMA

-1331 RGEIDRYGLWMYD
+1331 KGEIERYGLWMYD

-1366 FEIYNSREKVTG
+1366 FEIYTMSRGEKVTG

-1400 WYFEPQVQAQLARV
+1400 WYFEPQIQAQLARV
-1414 TGADYTTSQG
+1414 TGADYETSQG

-1447 GAEKQS
+1447 DTEKQS

-1469 TIRAL
+1469 DIHAL
-1474 DDSTDGRWADVS
+1474 DDSTDGKWADVS

-1494 DVGFGFATQI
+1494 DVGFGFATQL

>member
-1 MARKKNLER
+1 MQKRKNLER
-10 AVVLGLLLSTSV
+10 AVVLGLILSTGI
-22 YSSAWAD
+22 YGGAWAEQQMNSIHRQGVESGLIKVD
-29 FGESL
+29 DEEVRITNSNSGTEGEK
-34 YVENILDANGNPTA
+34 
-48 GNPLYGIWGWKSHH
+48 YGIWGSA
-62 GSGGIADYRE
+62 GLIQGV
-72 YDREYDNIT
+72 NIT
-81 VTVRNNY
+81 ASENLKKLTLDIVGKDKADVVAGIYLGVLDSKGYNNHPSTIT
-88 YLIGETS
+88 LDLSNALNITTTSETWI
-95 GDQAIGIGDAGDA
+95 DNYAIGTN
-108 GVILVSGNGIT
+108 VSGNVIT
-119 VNVETR
+119 LGASDIVATAKKTYADKKDGEIYAATNSDGSI
-125 NAQNGYGLNAVNP
+125 N
-138 EKGIDLTA
+138 LTA
-146 NTGDITVDVSK
+146 TGKIKLTSES
-157 TKGLANGSLVDPAY
+157 AS
-171 ENSIVH
+171 
-177 GINVENSSVNLNAAK
+177 
-192 GNISITAYYNT
+192 GN
-203 EAAQENSK
+203 
-211 LLEGNIYAIGNSNGT
+211 
-226 VNLNA
+226 
-231 GKAITL
+231 
-237 SATAHNGDAYGFDS
+237 AYGFDS
-251 YEGTSNVTAGSSI
+251 WNPVENNVKGA
-264 TIDAESVNGKAYALK
+264 TIDISATAENGNAYAVK
-279 FLKEENS
+279 INTDDVTKGIN
-286 AAEEN
+286 N
-291 RFESNY
+291 RFESSKNR
-297 NHFIANSTNGEAYAL
+297 FVANSTNGEAYAL
-312 LAEKGTKVDIIG
+312 FAENGTKVDIIG
-324 RNGNVFESNKTG
+324 STDKNVIANYFESNKIG
-336 VKLIEGSVLNA
+336 VKLTEGSVLNA
-347 TGNTIIKGTEN
+347 TGNTIIKGSEN

-383 DLYSLS
+383 DLHALADN
-389 GKGISSHLQNG
+389 GTSSYLQNG
-400 ASLHVTGDHYFDNDK
+400 ASLHVTGNQIINSSE
-415 IIEGGSTEKVDGSLV
+415 IIEGGSTEKVDGSLI
-430 GFKDVGSGQPFDE
+430 GFADFETELP
-443 AIEGTGLTVKEN
+443 IEGTGITVKEN

-464 ILSATETALD
+464 ILSAEKTALD
-474 VNRSSVTASGAD
+474 VKVSSVTASGVN

-496 GIRAVGSDINLNG
+496 GISAVGSAINLSG
-509 VTYIEGTKGI
+509 ATYIEGTKGI
-519 GVSADVNSVFN
+519 GVSADTDSVFN
-530 VTGHVT
+530 VTGNTT

-547 GKSSATEQSKITGN
+547 GNSSETEQSKIIGN

-569 TAITLTDTKLT
+569 TAITLTNTKMT
-580 VNGDEIIYGE
+580 VTGDEIIYGE

-602 DGSLSGIA
+602 DGSLSGVA

-615 KITDTDASAN
+615 KITGADS
-625 TNLTIGGNIGV
+625 NLTIGGNIGV
-636 EGGKYGVVAENATV
+636 EGGNYGVIAENTTV

-661 YIAGGEKAVSATDST
+661 YIAGGQKAVSATDST
-676 ISLDAGSDGRNI
+676 ISLEAGSDGRNI
-688 LISTD
+688 IISTD
-693 SNALYAVDSTV
+693 SNALYAANSTL

-729 AINATND
+729 AVNATND
-736 SNTAG
+736 SNAAG

-762 NGEDTVVNIGGS
+762 NGEDTIVNIGGS
-774 LANGN
+774 IDDNGN
-779 LTSAGSNYI
+779 LTSGGNNI
-788 TSAAHGVGTG
+788 IVSAARGLG
-798 SNASVVATVFAQND
+798 SYNSSVVSALYVQNE

-817 KGERNYIIAK
+817 KAGEGHTNYIISQA
-827 AESIDSGN
+827 ADVETGDNIYN
-835 KYDERAVWAQGG
+835 ERAVWAQGG
-847 SQVNIEGETII
+847 SKIDIDERTVIV
-858 SASKAEVVFDEN
+858 ASNANEVKFDADGNPLE
-870 GIPENIT
+870 IDI
-877 LDDLKNNNLGIAI
+877 DDLNGNNRGIAI
-890 AAGTGEITGITDPGD
+890 AAGTGEIEDVTQ
-905 LVENIPEGVGK
+905 LPEVPDGVGK
-916 STINLNYKGSSVILG
+916 STVDLNYSGNSVIAG
-931 DIVSGW
+931 DIVSAW
-937 NGLVNIGD
+937 NGLVNI
-945 GVETSSNGNK
+945 TSSGNGSN
-955 LNFYGSA
+955 LTIYGNA
-962 MAANGGQ
+962 LAGNGGEL
-969 INLDLGGGGVWYGRA
+969 NLDLGKGGVWYGRA
-984 DDYQDAGGDSHN
+984 DDYQDAN
-996 SYFNPAFSNKIIDN
+996 SEHGNSFFDPAFSNKILEG
-1010 GTVNLKMGTG
+1010 GTVNLTMGEG
-1020 SKWFVQGQ
+1020 SKWYVQGQ

-1033 ITIDENAENT
+1033 ITIDENATNT

-1068 DTTFHMSLDGDRT
+1068 DTRFHMSLDGNRT

-1098 LEEAVQT
+1098 LEDAVRT
-1105 ADMYTDG
+1105 DEMYTDG

-1196 NAKIALLDEVAANDE
+1196 NAKIALLDEVATNDE
-1211 KNQSNISADNI
+1211 KNQSNISADNV
-1222 KITGRIGEQMSDAAQ
+1222 KIVGRIGEYMSDAAQ

-1285 EDAYRSQ
+1285 DDAFRSQ

-1331 RGEIDRYGLWMYD
+1331 KGEIDRYGLWLYD
-1344 TWMGDKGHYADYVA
+1344 TWLGNKGHYVDYVA
-1358 KWGHLSND
+1358 KWGHLNND
-1366 FEIYNSREKVTG
+1366 FELYTMSRGEKVTG

-1400 WYFEPQVQAQLARV
+1400 WYFEPQIQAQLARV
-1414 TGADYTTSQG
+1414 TGADYETSQG

-1469 TIRAL
+1469 DIHAL

-1486 YENEGTWY
+1486 YENKGTWY
-1494 DVGFGFATQI
+1494 DVGFGFATQM
-1504 SKASYAF
+1504 SKNSYAF

>member
-1 MARKKNLER
+1 MAKKKNLER
-10 AVVLGLLLSTSV
+10 AIVLGLLLSTSFCG
-22 YSSAWAD
+22 SAWAD
-29 FGESL
+29 VILIEGENAYPEGLTVSGTTETYNGEGKNITMNPHNSTKGAGGAFGFWVHGYDDGALISNDAHETINVGSISIDTRNYADSSITGDRL
-34 YVENILDANGNPTA
+34 SVGLLAGAENVYGVWQGAENKKSTIDLNATNGVTISALTRNGANS
-48 GNPLYGIWGWKSHH
+48 YGIYSKVNGDVNVNTINGDIVINASKGLS
-62 GSGGIADYRE
+62 SFKYDGILIHEYYIQDADYA
-72 YDREYDNIT
+72 N
-81 VTVRNNY
+81 
-88 YLIGETS
+88 S
-95 GDQAIGIGDAGDA
+95 QA
-108 GVILVSGNGIT
+108 
-119 VNVETR
+119 
-125 NAQNGYGLNAVNP
+125 YGLNA
-138 EKGIDLTA
+138 E
-146 NTGDITVDVSK
+146 
-157 TKGLANGSLVDPAY
+157 NG
-171 ENSIVH
+171 
-177 GINVENSSVNLNAAK
+177 K
-192 GNISITAYYNT
+192 
-203 EAAQENSK
+203 
-211 LLEGNIYAIGNSNGT
+211 
-226 VNLNA
+226 
-231 GKAITL
+231 ITL
-237 SATAHNGDAYGFDS
+237 SADNNISISAFIKDDSDLSGYENYEKYNNALQESDIYAVSNTNG
-251 YEGTSNVTAGSSI
+251 
-264 TIDAESVNGKAYALK
+264 TIDL
-279 FLKEENS
+279 
-286 AAEEN
+286 
-291 RFESNY
+291 
-297 NHFIANSTNGEAYAL
+297 ST
-312 LAEKGTKVDIIG
+312 
-324 RNGNVFESNKTG
+324 GNENKTG
-336 VKLIEGSVLNA
+336 GIISLSAIANKGNAYGLDSYRGKKNILNGSAIDIKAKSVSGDAFGVKISDGGVNNEFNSSYNRIQGESETGAAYGIKIEDGSTINISGISGAENNQNYISGIATGTPVEEEKFGIGIDADNSTVNIKESDYNRIEGTDYGISAKNGSVIDFDGVTYAIAKN
-347 TGNTIIKGTEN
+347 GTAISLTNSNMTVNDDE
-358 GLIISGNGTSTTAD
+358 IISGNNGLVID
-372 GDETYQVVVDG
+372 
-383 DLYSLS
+383 
-389 GKGISSHLQNG
+389 SSQHN
-400 ASLHVTGDHYFDNDK
+400 VTGDLIGRADN
-415 IIEGGSTEKVDGSLV
+415 IAVNVMG
-430 GFKDVGSGQPFDE
+430 
-443 AIEGTGLTVKEN
+443 EN
-455 STLTVGGNI
+455 SNLTVGGNI
-464 ILSATETALD
+464 
-474 VNRSSVTASGAD
+474 
-486 GSNYIKGGTN
+486 
-496 GIRAVGSDINLNG
+496 
-509 VTYIEGTKGI
+509 
-519 GVSADVNSVFN
+519 
-530 VTGHVT
+530 
-536 VVGDTNGIVLT
+536 
-547 GKSSATEQSKITGN
+547 
-561 LLAAAENG
+561 
-569 TAITLTDTKLT
+569 
-580 VNGDEIIYGE
+580 
-590 NGLVITDSVNSI
+590 LVE
-602 DGSLSGIA
+602 
-610 NDTAV
+610 
-615 KITDTDASAN
+615 
-625 TNLTIGGNIGV
+625 GGNIGV
-636 EGGKYGVVAENATV
+636 TVENNTITVNGGDGTGANVIKSNSGNAL
-650 TVKNENGYGVN
+650 
-661 YIAGGEKAVSATDST
+661 KAVE
-676 ISLDAGSDGRNI
+676 
-688 LISTD
+688 
-693 SNALYAVDSTV
+693 STV
-704 TVSGGRNTIITGEK
+704 TLNTGANGANSIVSGETF
-718 GSGANAIYTGT
+718 GAEGVYYTGT
-729 AINATND
+729 AINATSE
-736 SNTAG
+736 SNGAENNRTG
-741 TNGSTV
+741 GSKIDV
-747 NILGNEN
+747 LGSEN

-762 NGEDTVVNIGGS
+762 NGVKSIVNIGGS
-774 LANGN
+774 VDDKGN
-779 LTSAGSNYI
+779 LTSGGNNYI
-788 TSAAHGVGTG
+788 TSAAHGRDG
-798 SNASVVATVFAQND
+798 SSNEDVVSAVFAQNG

-817 KGERNYIIAK
+817 KASEGQRNYIIAQSENIEPDK
-827 AESIDSGN
+827 TNESDKP
-835 KYDERAVWAQGG
+835 KYNERAVWAQGG

-858 SASKAEVVFDEN
+858 SASKAEVEFEN
-870 GIPENIT
+870 GIPKNIT
-877 LDDLKNNNLGIAI
+877 LDDLRNNNLGIAI

-931 DIVSGW
+931 DVVSGW

-945 GVETSSNGNK
+945 GIETSSNGSK

-969 INLDLGGGGVWYGRA
+969 INLDLGEGGIWYGRA
-984 DDYQDAGGDSHN
+984 DDYQDAHVDGEGN
-996 SYFNPAFSNKIIDN
+996 TFFNPAFSNEIIDN

-1020 SKWFVQGQ
+1020 SAWYVQGQ

-1068 DTTFHMSLDGDRT
+1068 NTTFHMSLDGNRT

-1098 LEEAVQT
+1098 LEDAVQT

-1112 ANRFNGLRF
+1112 TNRFNGLRF

-1147 VEREEYDVNSD
+1147 VEREEYDVNSY
-1158 ENNHYNSS
+1158 ENHHYNTSD
-1166 NGNGNGDM
+1166 GNVKGDADM
-1174 EKPGDDSLG
+1174 EKPGDGSLG

-1188 SSSGSETQ
+1188 SESGAETQ
-1196 NAKIALLDEVAANDE
+1196 NAKIALLDEVSTNDE
-1211 KNQSNISADNI
+1211 KNQSNISADNV
-1222 KITGRIGEQMSDAAQ
+1222 KIVGRIGEQMSDAAQ

-1331 RGEIDRYGLWMYD
+1331 KGEIDRYGLWMYD

>member
-1 MARKKNLER
+1 MQKRKNLER
-10 AVVLGLLLSTSV
+10 AVVLGLILSTGI
-22 YSSAWAD
+22 YGGAWAEQQMNSIHRQGVESGLIKVD
-29 FGESL
+29 DEEVRITNSNSGTEGEK
-34 YVENILDANGNPTA
+34 
-48 GNPLYGIWGWKSHH
+48 YGIWGSA
-62 GSGGIADYRE
+62 GLIQGV
-72 YDREYDNIT
+72 NIT
-81 VTVRNNY
+81 ASENLKKLTLDIVGKDKADVVAGIYLGVLDSKGYNNHPSTIT
-88 YLIGETS
+88 LDLSNALNITTTSETWI
-95 GDQAIGIGDAGDA
+95 DNYAIGTN
-108 GVILVSGNGIT
+108 VSGNVIT
-119 VNVETR
+119 LGASDIVATAKKTYADKKDGETYAAT
-125 NAQNGYGLNAVNP
+125 NSDGSIN
-138 EKGIDLTA
+138 LTA
-146 NTGDITVDVSK
+146 
-157 TKGLANGSLVDPAY
+157 
-171 ENSIVH
+171 
-177 GINVENSSVNLNAAK
+177 
-192 GNISITAYYNT
+192 
-203 EAAQENSK
+203 
-211 LLEGNIYAIGNSNGT
+211 IGKIQLTSE
-226 VNLNA
+226 
-231 GKAITL
+231 
-237 SATAHNGDAYGFDS
+237 SASGDAYGFDS
-251 YEGTSNVTAGSSI
+251 WNPVENNVKGATIYISATA
-264 TIDAESVNGKAYALK
+264 ENGNAYAVK
-279 FLKEENS
+279 INADDATKGIN
-286 AAEEN
+286 N
-291 RFESNY
+291 RFASSY
-297 NHFIANSTNGEAYAL
+297 NKFTANSTNGEAYAL

-324 RNGNVFESNKTG
+324 STDKNVIANYFESNKIG
-336 VKLIEGSVLNA
+336 VKLTEGSVLNA
-347 TGNTIIKGTEN
+347 TGNTIIKGSEN

-383 DLYSLS
+383 DLHALADN
-389 GKGISSHLQNG
+389 GTSSHLQNG
-400 ASLHVTGDHYFDNDK
+400 ASLHVTGNQIINSSE
-415 IIEGGSTEKVDGSLV
+415 IIEGGSTEKVDGSLI
-430 GFKDVGSGQPFDE
+430 GFADFETELP
-443 AIEGTGLTVKEN
+443 IEGTGITVKEN

-464 ILSATETALD
+464 ILSAEKTALD
-474 VNRSSVTASGAD
+474 VNVSSITASGVN

-496 GIRAVGSDINLNG
+496 GISAVGSAINLSG
-509 VTYIEGTKGI
+509 ATYIEGTKGI
-519 GVSADVNSVFN
+519 GVSADTDSVFN
-530 VTGHVT
+530 VTGNTT
-536 VVGDTNGIVLT
+536 VVGDSNGIVLT
-547 GKSSATEQSKITGN
+547 GKSSATEQSKITGY
-561 LLAAAENG
+561 LIASAENG
-569 TAITLTDTKLT
+569 TAITLTNTKMT
-580 VNGDEIIYGE
+580 VIGDEIISGE
-590 NGLVITDSVNSI
+590 NGLVINSSQHNVTGDLIGRADNIAVNVMGKNS
-602 DGSLSGIA
+602 
-610 NDTAV
+610 
-615 KITDTDASAN
+615 
-625 TNLTIGGNIGV
+625 NLTVGGNILVEGGNIGV
-636 EGGKYGVVAENATV
+636 TVENNTITVNGGDDTGANVIKSNSGNAL
-650 TVKNENGYGVN
+650 
-661 YIAGGEKAVSATDST
+661 KAVE
-676 ISLDAGSDGRNI
+676 
-688 LISTD
+688 
-693 SNALYAVDSTV
+693 STV
-704 TVSGGRNTIITGEK
+704 TLNAGANGANSIVSGETFGTEGVY
-718 GSGANAIYTGT
+718 YTGT
-729 AINATND
+729 AINATSE
-736 SNTAG
+736 SNGAENNRTG
-741 TNGSTV
+741 GSKIDV
-747 NILGNEN
+747 LGSEN

-762 NGEDTVVNIGGS
+762 NGVKSIVNIGGS
-774 LANGN
+774 FDNDGN
-779 LTSAGSNYI
+779 LTSSGTNYI
-788 TSAAHGVGTG
+788 TSAAHGRDG
-798 SNASVVATVFAQND
+798 SSNEDVVSAVFAQNG

-827 AESIDSGN
+827 AENVDSATT
-835 KYDERAVWAQGG
+835 KYNERAVWAQGG
-847 SQVNIEGETII
+847 SQVNIEGKTII

-870 GIPENIT
+870 GIPKNIT

-890 AAGTGEITGITDPGD
+890 AAGTGEISGYNGNLPTVDPEIG
-905 LVENIPEGVGK
+905 N
-916 STINLNYKGSSVILG
+916 STVALNYKGNSVIFG
-931 DIVSGW
+931 DVVSGW
-937 NGLVNIGD
+937 NGLVNITD
-945 GVETSSNGNK
+945 GIETSSNGGK

-962 MAANGGQ
+962 MAANGGK
-969 INLDLGGGGVWYGRA
+969 INLDLGEGGVWYGRA

-996 SYFNPAFSNKIIDN
+996 SFFNPAFSNDIIDN
-1010 GTVNLKMGTG
+1010 GTVNLKMGIG

-1033 ITIDENAENT
+1033 ITIDENAENNT

-1098 LEEAVQT
+1098 LEDAVRT
-1105 ADMYTDG
+1105 DEMYTDG

-1147 VEREEYDVNSD
+1147 VEREEYDVNSN

-1183 DFFGD
+1183 DFLGD

-1196 NAKIALLDEVAANDE
+1196 NAKITLLDEVAANDE

-1285 EDAYRSQ
+1285 DDAFRSQ

-1301 VKQECDNGERRIGMA
+1301 VKQECDNGERRVGMA

-1331 RGEIDRYGLWMYD
+1331 KGEIDRYGLWMYD

-1366 FEIYNSREKVTG
+1366 FEIYNSRGEVTG

-1469 TIRAL
+1469 DIRAL
-1474 DDSTDGRWADVS
+1474 DDSTDGKWADVS
-1486 YENEGTWY
+1486 YENKGTWY
-1494 DVGFGFATQI
+1494 DVGFGFANQM
-1504 SKASYAF
+1504 SKNSYAF
-1511 MDFEKSFGND
+1511 MDFEKSFGHD

-1531 MQWSF
+1531 MQWNF

>member
-1 MARKKNLER
+1 MAKKKNLER
-10 AVVLGLLLSTSV
+10 AIVLGLLLSTSV
-22 YSSAWAD
+22 CGSAWAD
-29 FGESL
+29 FVIE
-34 YVENILDANGNPTA
+34 DT
-48 GNPLYGIWGWKSHH
+48 PL
-62 GSGGIADYRE
+62 ADY
-72 YDREYDNIT
+72 YVAGMFDSTGSTVNDKTIYSYTDHNLDGT
-81 VTVRNNY
+81 VTKNHDYRLAGYPIAYGVYTHAQGGDVEATINVNNFNINVRNFVPDVHDHIANE
-88 YLIGETS
+88 IEAAGIVTGAVRF
-95 GDQAIGIGDAGDA
+95 GD
-108 GVILVSGNGIT
+108 N
-119 VNVETR
+119 
-125 NAQNGYGLNAVNP
+125 
-138 EKGIDLTA
+138 
-146 NTGDITVDVSK
+146 
-157 TKGLANGSLVDPAY
+157 
-171 ENSIVH
+171 EN
-177 GINVENSSVNLNAAK
+177 NSSITNIIST
-192 GNISITAYYNT
+192 GNISIDVIT
-203 EAAQENSK
+203 QNSK
-211 LLEGNIYAIGNSNGT
+211 NAYGIYSKKNGTTDIKTDGIVINVKKTLDSEHKFGDNQNKIADSDYSKSSVYGINSEQGNTILNAANNIEISASIDIADNMKNYSDYQSNYDELLKGNIYAVSNTNGT
-226 VNLNA
+226 IDLSTGNENET
-231 GKAITL
+231 GGIISL
-237 SATAHNGDAYGFDS
+237 SATANKGNAYGLYTKNGVKNSINNAAKFII
-251 YEGTSNVTAGSSI
+251 TAKSTDGQAFGI
-264 TIDAESVNGKAYALK
+264 YADNDKNNEYNNLTNYIHAESD
-279 FLKEENS
+279 S
-286 AAEEN
+286 
-291 RFESNY
+291 
-297 NHFIANSTNGEAYAL
+297 GEAYGIYAIN
-312 LAEKGTKVDIIG
+312 GSQIDIIATG
-324 RNGNVFESNKTG
+324 TDENGY
-336 VKLIEGSVLNA
+336 
-347 TGNTIIKGTEN
+347 GNTITSNKIGFDISSGTQLNITGETYIAGDDSAMLINAATTKADITGNLTSYSKNGNAAKLTNGALLDVSEN
-358 GLIISGNGTSTTAD
+358 ANFISDGTPNNDGSSNALVIEGNGTFNGKNYQAVVGENLTAISKD
-372 GDETYQVVVDG
+372 NTAI
-383 DLYSLS
+383 SLS
-389 GKGISSHLQNG
+389 NG
-400 ASLHVTGDHYFDNDK
+400 ASLHV
-415 IIEGGSTEKVDGSLV
+415 
-430 GFKDVGSGQPFDE
+430 
-443 AIEGTGLTVKEN
+443 
-455 STLTVGGNI
+455 GGN
-464 ILSATETALD
+464 
-474 VNRSSVTASGAD
+474 
-486 GSNYIKGGTN
+486 
-496 GIRAVGSDINLNG
+496 
-509 VTYIEGTKGI
+509 
-519 GVSADVNSVFN
+519 
-530 VTGHVT
+530 
-536 VVGDTNGIVLT
+536 
-547 GKSSATEQSKITGN
+547 
-561 LLAAAENG
+561 
-569 TAITLTDTKLT
+569 
-580 VNGDEIIYGE
+580 EIIYGE
-590 NGLVITDSVNSI
+590 NGLVINSSQHNVTGDLIGRADNIAVNVMGKNS
-602 DGSLSGIA
+602 D
-610 NDTAV
+610 
-615 KITDTDASAN
+615 
-625 TNLTIGGNIGV
+625 LTVGGNILVEGGNIGV
-636 EGGKYGVVAENATV
+636 TVENNTITVNGGDGTGANVIKSNSGNAL
-650 TVKNENGYGVN
+650 
-661 YIAGGEKAVSATDST
+661 KAVESIVT
-676 ISLDAGSDGRNI
+676 L
-688 LISTD
+688 
-693 SNALYAVDSTV
+693 NA
-704 TVSGGRNTIITGEK
+704 
-718 GSGANAIYTGT
+718 GANGANSIVAGEIFGAEGVYYTGT
-729 AINATND
+729 AINATSA
-736 SNTAG
+736 SNGAENNRTG
-741 TNGSTV
+741 GSKIDV
-747 NILGNEN
+747 LGNEN

-890 AAGTGEITGITDPGD
+890 AAGTGEITDIIDPGD
-905 LVENIPEGVGK
+905 LVDSIPEGIGK
-916 STINLNYKGSSVILG
+916 STINLNYTGSSVILG

-1237 TMLNMSRA
+1237 TILNMSRA

-1301 VKQECDNGERRIGMA
+1301 VKQECDNGERRVGMA

-1331 RGEIDRYGLWMYD
+1331 KGEIDRYGLWMYD

-1400 WYFEPQVQAQLARV
+1400 WYFEPQIQAQLARV
-1414 TGADYTTSQG
+1414 TGAEYETSQG

-1469 TIRAL
+1469 DIHAL
-1474 DDSTDGRWADVS
+1474 DDSTDGKWADVS

-1494 DVGFGFATQI
+1494 DVGFGFATQL

-1511 MDFEKSFGND
+1511 MDFEKSFGHD

>member
-10 AVVLGLLLSTSV
+10 AIVLGLLLSTSV
-22 YSSAWAD
+22 CGSAWAD
-29 FGESL
+29 FVIE
-34 YVENILDANGNPTA
+34 DT
-48 GNPLYGIWGWKSHH
+48 PL
-62 GSGGIADYRE
+62 ADY
-72 YDREYDNIT
+72 YVAGMFDSTGSTVNDKTIYSYTDHNLDGT
-81 VTVRNNY
+81 VTKNHDYRLVGYPIAYGVYTHAQGGDVEATINVNNFNINVRNFVPDVHDHIANE
-88 YLIGETS
+88 IEAAGIVTGAVRF
-95 GDQAIGIGDAGDA
+95 GD
-108 GVILVSGNGIT
+108 N
-119 VNVETR
+119 
-125 NAQNGYGLNAVNP
+125 
-138 EKGIDLTA
+138 
-146 NTGDITVDVSK
+146 
-157 TKGLANGSLVDPAY
+157 
-171 ENSIVH
+171 EN
-177 GINVENSSVNLNAAK
+177 NSSITNIIST
-192 GNISITAYYNT
+192 GNISIDVIT
-203 EAAQENSK
+203 QNSK
-211 LLEGNIYAIGNSNGT
+211 NAYGIYSKKNGTTDIKTDGIVINVKKTLDSEHKFGDSQNKIADSDYSKSSVYGINSEQGNTILNAANNIEISASIDIADNMKNYSDYQSNYDELLKGNIYAVSNTNGT
-226 VNLNA
+226 IDLSTGNENET
-231 GKAITL
+231 GGIISL
-237 SATAHNGDAYGFDS
+237 SATANKGNAYGLYTKNGVKNSINNAAKFII
-251 YEGTSNVTAGSSI
+251 TAKSTDGQAFGI
-264 TIDAESVNGKAYALK
+264 YADNDKNNEYNNLTNYIHAESD
-279 FLKEENS
+279 S
-286 AAEEN
+286 
-291 RFESNY
+291 
-297 NHFIANSTNGEAYAL
+297 GEAYGIYAIN
-312 LAEKGTKVDIIG
+312 GSQIDIIATG
-324 RNGNVFESNKTG
+324 TDENGY
-336 VKLIEGSVLNA
+336 
-347 TGNTIIKGTEN
+347 GNTITSNKIGVDISSGTQLNITGETYIAGDDSAMLINAATTKADITGNLTSYSKNGNAAKLTNGALLDVSEN
-358 GLIISGNGTSTTAD
+358 ANFISDGTPNNDGSSNALVIEGNGTFNGKNYQAVVGENLTAISKD
-372 GDETYQVVVDG
+372 NTAI
-383 DLYSLS
+383 SLS
-389 GKGISSHLQNG
+389 NG
-400 ASLHVTGDHYFDNDK
+400 ASLHV
-415 IIEGGSTEKVDGSLV
+415 
-430 GFKDVGSGQPFDE
+430 
-443 AIEGTGLTVKEN
+443 
-455 STLTVGGNI
+455 GGN
-464 ILSATETALD
+464 
-474 VNRSSVTASGAD
+474 
-486 GSNYIKGGTN
+486 
-496 GIRAVGSDINLNG
+496 
-509 VTYIEGTKGI
+509 
-519 GVSADVNSVFN
+519 
-530 VTGHVT
+530 
-536 VVGDTNGIVLT
+536 
-547 GKSSATEQSKITGN
+547 
-561 LLAAAENG
+561 
-569 TAITLTDTKLT
+569 
-580 VNGDEIIYGE
+580 EIIYGE
-590 NGLVITDSVNSI
+590 NGLVINSSQHNVTGDLIGRADNIAVNVMGKNS
-602 DGSLSGIA
+602 D
-610 NDTAV
+610 
-615 KITDTDASAN
+615 
-625 TNLTIGGNIGV
+625 LTVGGNILVEGGNIGV
-636 EGGKYGVVAENATV
+636 TVENNTITVNGGDGTGANVIKSNSGNAL
-650 TVKNENGYGVN
+650 
-661 YIAGGEKAVSATDST
+661 KAVESIVT
-676 ISLDAGSDGRNI
+676 L
-688 LISTD
+688 
-693 SNALYAVDSTV
+693 NA
-704 TVSGGRNTIITGEK
+704 
-718 GSGANAIYTGT
+718 GANGANSIVAGEIFGAEGVYYTGT
-729 AINATND
+729 AINATSA
-736 SNTAG
+736 SNGAENIRTG
-741 TNGSTV
+741 GSKIDV
-747 NILGNEN
+747 LGNEN

-890 AAGTGEITGITDPGD
+890 AAGTGEITDIIDPGD
-905 LVENIPEGVGK
+905 LVDSIPEGIGK
-916 STINLNYKGSSVILG
+916 STINLNYTGSSVILG

-1211 KNQSNISADNI
+1211 KNQSNISADNV
-1222 KITGRIGEQMSDAAQ
+1222 KIVGRIGEKMSDAAQ

-1285 EDAYRSQ
+1285 DDAFRSQ

-1301 VKQECDNGERRIGMA
+1301 VKQECDNGERRVGMA

-1331 RGEIDRYGLWMYD
+1331 KGEIDRYGLWMYD

-1386 ISAEYGKK
+1386 ISAEYGRKK
-1394 NDMGND
+1394 DIGND

-1424 TKVSVDGINSLIG
+1424 TKVSIDGINSLIG

-1469 TIRAL
+1469 DIRAL
-1474 DDSTDGRWADVS
+1474 DDSTDGKWADVS
-1486 YENEGTWY
+1486 YENKGTWY
-1494 DVGFGFATQI
+1494 DVGFGFATQL

>member
-1 MARKKNLER
+1 MAKKKNLER
-10 AVVLGLLLSTSV
+10 AIVLGLLLSTSV
-22 YSSAWAD
+22 CGSAWAD
-29 FGESL
+29 FVIE
-34 YVENILDANGNPTA
+34 DT
-48 GNPLYGIWGWKSHH
+48 PL
-62 GSGGIADYRE
+62 ADY
-72 YDREYDNIT
+72 YVAGMFDSTGSTVNDKTIYSYTDHNLDGT
-81 VTVRNNY
+81 VTKNHDYRLAGYPIAYGVYTHAQGGDVEATINVNNFNINVRNFVPDVHDHIANE
-88 YLIGETS
+88 IEAAGIVTGAVRF
-95 GDQAIGIGDAGDA
+95 GD
-108 GVILVSGNGIT
+108 N
-119 VNVETR
+119 
-125 NAQNGYGLNAVNP
+125 
-138 EKGIDLTA
+138 
-146 NTGDITVDVSK
+146 
-157 TKGLANGSLVDPAY
+157 
-171 ENSIVH
+171 EN
-177 GINVENSSVNLNAAK
+177 NSSITNIIST
-192 GNISITAYYNT
+192 GNISIDVIT
-203 EAAQENSK
+203 QNSK
-211 LLEGNIYAIGNSNGT
+211 NAYGIYSKKNGTTDIKTDGIVINVKKTLDSEHKFGDSQNKIADSDYSKSSVYGINSEQGNTILNAANNIEISASIDIADNMKNYSDYQSNYDELLKGNIYAVSNTNGT
-226 VNLNA
+226 IDLSTGNENET
-231 GKAITL
+231 GGIISL
-237 SATAHNGDAYGFDS
+237 SATANKGNAYGLYTKNGVKNSINNAAKFII
-251 YEGTSNVTAGSSI
+251 TAKSTDGQAFGI
-264 TIDAESVNGKAYALK
+264 YADNDKNNEYNNLTNYIHAESD
-279 FLKEENS
+279 S
-286 AAEEN
+286 
-291 RFESNY
+291 
-297 NHFIANSTNGEAYAL
+297 GEAYGIYAIN
-312 LAEKGTKVDIIG
+312 GSQIDIIATG
-324 RNGNVFESNKTG
+324 TDENGY
-336 VKLIEGSVLNA
+336 
-347 TGNTIIKGTEN
+347 GNTITSNKIGVDISSGTQLNITGETYIAGDDSAMLINAATTKADITGNLTSYSKNGNAAKLTNGALLDVSEN
-358 GLIISGNGTSTTAD
+358 ANFISDGTPNNDGSSNALVIEGNGTFNGKNYQAVVGENLTAISKD
-372 GDETYQVVVDG
+372 NTAI
-383 DLYSLS
+383 SLS
-389 GKGISSHLQNG
+389 NG
-400 ASLHVTGDHYFDNDK
+400 ASLHV
-415 IIEGGSTEKVDGSLV
+415 
-430 GFKDVGSGQPFDE
+430 
-443 AIEGTGLTVKEN
+443 
-455 STLTVGGNI
+455 GGN
-464 ILSATETALD
+464 
-474 VNRSSVTASGAD
+474 
-486 GSNYIKGGTN
+486 
-496 GIRAVGSDINLNG
+496 
-509 VTYIEGTKGI
+509 
-519 GVSADVNSVFN
+519 
-530 VTGHVT
+530 
-536 VVGDTNGIVLT
+536 
-547 GKSSATEQSKITGN
+547 
-561 LLAAAENG
+561 
-569 TAITLTDTKLT
+569 
-580 VNGDEIIYGE
+580 EIIYGE
-590 NGLVITDSVNSI
+590 NGLVINSSQHNVTGDLIGRADNIAVNVMGKNS
-602 DGSLSGIA
+602 D
-610 NDTAV
+610 
-615 KITDTDASAN
+615 
-625 TNLTIGGNIGV
+625 LTVGGNILVEGGNIGV
-636 EGGKYGVVAENATV
+636 TVENNTITVNGGDGTGANVIKSNSGNAL
-650 TVKNENGYGVN
+650 
-661 YIAGGEKAVSATDST
+661 KAVESIVT
-676 ISLDAGSDGRNI
+676 L
-688 LISTD
+688 
-693 SNALYAVDSTV
+693 NA
-704 TVSGGRNTIITGEK
+704 
-718 GSGANAIYTGT
+718 GANGANSIVAGEIFGAEGVYYTGT
-729 AINATND
+729 AINATSA
-736 SNTAG
+736 SNGAENIRTG
-741 TNGSTV
+741 GSKIDV
-747 NILGNEN
+747 LGNEN

-890 AAGTGEITGITDPGD
+890 AAGTGEITDIIDPGD
-905 LVENIPEGVGK
+905 LVDSIPEGIGK
-916 STINLNYKGSSVILG
+916 STINLNYTGSSVILG

-1211 KNQSNISADNI
+1211 KNQSNISADNV
-1222 KITGRIGEQMSDAAQ
+1222 KIVGRIGEKMSDAAQ

-1285 EDAYRSQ
+1285 DDAFRSQ

-1301 VKQECDNGERRIGMA
+1301 VKQECDNGERRVGMA

-1331 RGEIDRYGLWMYD
+1331 KGEIDRYGLWMYD

-1424 TKVSVDGINSLIG
+1424 TKVSIDGINSLIG

-1469 TIRAL
+1469 DIRAL
-1474 DDSTDGRWADVS
+1474 DDSTDGKWADVS
-1486 YENEGTWY
+1486 YENKGTWY
-1494 DVGFGFATQI
+1494 DVGFGFATQM
-1504 SKASYAF
+1504 SKNSYAF
-1511 MDFEKSFGND
+1511 MDFEKSFGHD

>member
-10 AVVLGLLLSTSV
+10 AIVLGLILSTSV
-22 YSSAWAD
+22 CGSAWAD
-29 FGESL
+29 FVIE
-34 YVENILDANGNPTA
+34 DT
-48 GNPLYGIWGWKSHH
+48 PL
-62 GSGGIADYRE
+62 ADY
-72 YDREYDNIT
+72 YVAGMFDSTGSTVNDKTIYSYTDHNLDGT
-81 VTVRNNY
+81 VTKNHDYRLAGYPIAYGVYTHAQGGDVEATINVNNFNINVRNFVPDVHDHIANE
-88 YLIGETS
+88 IEAAGIVTGAVRF
-95 GDQAIGIGDAGDA
+95 GD
-108 GVILVSGNGIT
+108 N
-119 VNVETR
+119 
-125 NAQNGYGLNAVNP
+125 
-138 EKGIDLTA
+138 
-146 NTGDITVDVSK
+146 
-157 TKGLANGSLVDPAY
+157 
-171 ENSIVH
+171 EN
-177 GINVENSSVNLNAAK
+177 NSSITNIIST
-192 GNISITAYYNT
+192 GNISIDVIT
-203 EAAQENSK
+203 QNSK
-211 LLEGNIYAIGNSNGT
+211 NAYGIYSKKNGTTDIKTDGIVINVKKTLDSEHKFGDSQNKIADSDYSKSSVYGINSEQGNTILNAANNIEISASIDIADNMKNYSDYQSNYDELLKGNIYAVSNTNGT
-226 VNLNA
+226 IDLSTGNENET
-231 GKAITL
+231 GGIISL
-237 SATAHNGDAYGFDS
+237 SATANKGNAYGLYTKNGVKNSINNAAKFII
-251 YEGTSNVTAGSSI
+251 TAKSTDGQAFGI
-264 TIDAESVNGKAYALK
+264 YADNDKNNEYNNLTNYIHAESD
-279 FLKEENS
+279 S
-286 AAEEN
+286 
-291 RFESNY
+291 
-297 NHFIANSTNGEAYAL
+297 GEAYGIYAIN
-312 LAEKGTKVDIIG
+312 GSQIDIIATG
-324 RNGNVFESNKTG
+324 TDENGY
-336 VKLIEGSVLNA
+336 
-347 TGNTIIKGTEN
+347 GNTITSNKIGVDISSGTQLNITGETYIAGDDSAMLINAATTKADITGNLTSYSKNGNAAKLTNGALLDVSEN
-358 GLIISGNGTSTTAD
+358 ANFISDGTPNNDGSSNALVIEGNGTFNGKNYQAVVGENLTAISKD
-372 GDETYQVVVDG
+372 NTAI
-383 DLYSLS
+383 SLS
-389 GKGISSHLQNG
+389 NG
-400 ASLHVTGDHYFDNDK
+400 ASLHV
-415 IIEGGSTEKVDGSLV
+415 
-430 GFKDVGSGQPFDE
+430 
-443 AIEGTGLTVKEN
+443 
-455 STLTVGGNI
+455 GGN
-464 ILSATETALD
+464 
-474 VNRSSVTASGAD
+474 
-486 GSNYIKGGTN
+486 
-496 GIRAVGSDINLNG
+496 
-509 VTYIEGTKGI
+509 
-519 GVSADVNSVFN
+519 
-530 VTGHVT
+530 
-536 VVGDTNGIVLT
+536 
-547 GKSSATEQSKITGN
+547 
-561 LLAAAENG
+561 
-569 TAITLTDTKLT
+569 
-580 VNGDEIIYGE
+580 EIIYGE
-590 NGLVITDSVNSI
+590 NGLVINSSQHNVTGDLIGRADNIAVNVMGKNS
-602 DGSLSGIA
+602 D
-610 NDTAV
+610 
-615 KITDTDASAN
+615 
-625 TNLTIGGNIGV
+625 LTVGGNILVEGGNIGV
-636 EGGKYGVVAENATV
+636 TVENNTITVNGGDGTGANVIKSNSGNAL
-650 TVKNENGYGVN
+650 
-661 YIAGGEKAVSATDST
+661 KAVESIVT
-676 ISLDAGSDGRNI
+676 L
-688 LISTD
+688 
-693 SNALYAVDSTV
+693 NA
-704 TVSGGRNTIITGEK
+704 
-718 GSGANAIYTGT
+718 GANGANSIVAGEIFGAEGVYYTGT
-729 AINATND
+729 AINATSA
-736 SNTAG
+736 SNGAENIRTG
-741 TNGSTV
+741 GSKIDV
-747 NILGNEN
+747 LGNEN

-890 AAGTGEITGITDPGD
+890 AAGTGEITDIIDPGD
-905 LVENIPEGVGK
+905 LVDSIPEGIGK
-916 STINLNYKGSSVILG
+916 STINLNYTGSSVILG

-1211 KNQSNISADNI
+1211 KNQSNISADNV
-1222 KITGRIGEQMSDAAQ
+1222 KIVGRIGEKMSDAAQ

-1285 EDAYRSQ
+1285 DDAFRSQ

-1301 VKQECDNGERRIGMA
+1301 VKQECDNGERRVGMA

-1331 RGEIDRYGLWMYD
+1331 KGEIDRYGLWMYD

-1469 TIRAL
+1469 DIHAL

-1494 DVGFGFATQI
+1494 DVGFGFATQL

>member
-1 MARKKNLER
+1 MRKRKNLER
-10 AVVLGLLLSTSV
+10 AIILGVILSTGV
-22 YSSAWAD
+22 YGSAWAD
-29 FGESL
+29 FGESF
-34 YVENILDANGNPTA
+34 YVENILNSNANLTA
-48 GNPLYGIWGWKSHH
+48 EKPLYGIWGWKSHH
-62 GSGGIADYRE
+62 GPGGTADYRE
-72 YDREYDNIT
+72 YDRNYDNVSIT
-81 VTVRNNY
+81 VKNNY
-88 YLIGETS
+88 YADIFDPTC
-95 GDQAIGIGDAGDA
+95 GDEAIGIGDAGDA

-138 EKGIDLTA
+138 GKGIDLTA

-157 TKGLANGSLVDPAY
+157 TIGIDDGSWVDPAY

-177 GINVENSSVNLNAAK
+177 GVNVENSSVKLNAAT
-192 GNISITAYYNT
+192 GNISITAYYNE
-203 EAAQENSK
+203 EAAKENSK
-211 LLEGNIYAIGNSNGT
+211 LLEGNIYAIDNSNGT
-226 VNLNA
+226 VTLNA
-231 GKAITL
+231 GNAISL
-237 SATAHNGDAYGFDS
+237 TAIAHSGNAYGFDS
-251 YEGTSNVTAGSSI
+251 FEGNALITAGSSI
-264 TIDAESVNGKAYALK
+264 TINAESVDKNAYALK
-279 FLKEENS
+279 LEKRNS
-286 AAEEN
+286 SAEEN
-291 RFESNY
+291 KFESNY
-297 NHFIANSTNGEAYAL
+297 NHFTANSTNREAYAL
-312 LAEKGTKVDIIG
+312 LAESGTKVDVIG
-324 RNGNVFESNKTG
+324 STDKNVIANYFESNKTG
-336 VKLIEGSVLNA
+336 VKLTEGSVLNA
-347 TGNTIIKGTEN
+347 TGNTIIKGSEN

-383 DLYSLS
+383 DLHALADN
-389 GKGISSHLQNG
+389 GTSSHLQNG
-400 ASLHVTGDHYFDNDK
+400 ASLHVTGNK
-415 IIEGGSTEKVDGSLV
+415 IINSSEIIGGGSTEKVDGSLI
-430 GFKDVGSGQPFDE
+430 GFTDFEKELSIV
-443 AIEGTGLTVKEN
+443 GTGITVKEN

-464 ILSATETALD
+464 ILSATDTALD
-474 VNRSSVTASGAD
+474 VNGSSVTASGSN
-486 GSNYIKGGTN
+486 GSNYIKGGSN
-496 GIRAVGSDINLNG
+496 GINAVGSDINLSG
-509 VTYIEGTKGI
+509 ATYIEGTEGI
-519 GVSADVNSVFN
+519 GVSADENSVFN
-530 VTGHVT
+530 VTGDTT
-536 VVGDTNGIVLT
+536 VVGGSNGVLLK
-547 GKSSATEQSKITGN
+547 GNSSATEQSKITGN
-561 LLAAAENG
+561 LLATAENG
-569 TAITLTDTKLT
+569 TAITLTNTKMT
-580 VNGDEIIYGE
+580 VTGDEIIYGE

-602 DGSLSGIA
+602 DGSLSGVA

-615 KITDTDASAN
+615 KITGADS
-625 TNLTIGGNIGV
+625 NLTIGGNIGV
-636 EGGKYGVVAENATV
+636 EGGNYGVIAENTTV

-661 YIAGGEKAVSATDST
+661 YIAGGQKAVSATDST
-676 ISLDAGSDGRNI
+676 ISLEAGSDGRNI
-688 LISTD
+688 IISTD
-693 SNALYAVDSTV
+693 SNALYAANSTL

-729 AINATND
+729 AVNATN
-736 SNTAG
+736 NNNGAG
-741 TNGSTV
+741 SNGSTV
-747 NILGNEN
+747 NILGDEN

-762 NGEDTVVNIGGS
+762 NGEDTVVNIGSS
-774 LANGN
+774 LDADGTLSSGGN
-779 LTSAGSNYI
+779 NI
-788 TSAAHGVGTG
+788 IVSAARGLG
-798 SNASVVATVFAQND
+798 SYNSSVVSALYVQNE

-817 KGERNYIIAK
+817 KAGEGHTNYIISQA
-827 AESIDSGN
+827 ADVETGGN
-835 KYDERAVWAQGG
+835 IYNERAVWAQGG
-847 SQVNIEGETII
+847 SKIDIDGRTVIV
-858 SASKAEVVFDEN
+858 ASNANEVKFDADGNPLE
-870 GIPENIT
+870 IDI
-877 LDDLKNNNLGIAI
+877 DDLNGNNRGIAI
-890 AAGTGEITGITDPGD
+890 AAGTGEIEDVTQ
-905 LVENIPEGVGK
+905 LPEVPDGVGK
-916 STINLNYKGSSVILG
+916 STVDLNYSGNSVIAG
-931 DIVSGW
+931 DIVSAW
-937 NGLVNIGD
+937 NGLVNI
-945 GVETSSNGNK
+945 TSSGNGSN
-955 LNFYGSA
+955 LTIYGNA
-962 MAANGGQ
+962 LAGNGGEL
-969 INLDLGGGGVWYGRA
+969 NLDLGKGGVWYGRA
-984 DDYQDAGGDSHN
+984 DDYQDAN
-996 SYFNPAFSNKIIDN
+996 SEHGNSFFDPAFSNKILEG
-1010 GTVNLKMGTG
+1010 GTVNLTMGEG
-1020 SKWFVQGQ
+1020 SKWYVQGQ

-1033 ITIDENAENT
+1033 ITIDENATNT

-1068 DTTFHMSLDGDRT
+1068 DTRFHMSLDGNRT

-1098 LEEAVQT
+1098 LEDAVRT
-1105 ADMYTDG
+1105 DEMYTDG

-1147 VEREEYDVNSD
+1147 VEREEYDVNSN

-1196 NAKIALLDEVAANDE
+1196 NAKITLLDEVAANDE

-1285 EDAYRSQ
+1285 DDAFRSQ

-1301 VKQECDNGERRIGMA
+1301 VKQECDNGERRVGMA

-1331 RGEIDRYGLWMYD
+1331 KGEIDRYGLWMYD

-1366 FEIYNSREKVTG
+1366 FEIYNSRGEVTG

-1469 TIRAL
+1469 DIRAL
-1474 DDSTDGRWADVS
+1474 DDSTDGKWADVS

-1494 DVGFGFATQI
+1494 DVGFGFATQM
-1504 SKASYAF
+1504 SKNSYAF

>member
-1 MARKKNLER
+1 MRKRKNLER
-10 AVVLGLLLSTSV
+10 TVILGLILSTGV
-22 YSSAWAD
+22 YGSAWA
-29 FGESL
+29 ESL
-34 YVENILDANGNPTA
+34 TVSNILEDNDNTQWGQPLFGLNGDEYNVVGFDGYYNSEKTF
-48 GNPLYGIWGWKSHH
+48 
-62 GSGGIADYRE
+62 DYISV
-72 YDREYDNIT
+72 D
-81 VTVRNNY
+81 VKNNY
-88 YLIGETS
+88 YHWGGDA
-95 GDQAIGIGDAGDA
+95 GDQAIGISTRQNAVDFLWKPD
-108 GVILVSGNGIT
+108 VILNSTGTIN
-119 VNVETR
+119 VNVQTR
-125 NAQNGYGLNAVNP
+125 NAQNAYGLLADDNGRSINLISSNGNI
-138 EKGIDLTA
+138 KI
-146 NTGDITVDVSK
+146 DVSK
-157 TKGLANGSLVDPAY
+157 AVGKKYWSAVDPG
-171 ENSIVH
+171 SINYQNAKVH
-177 GINVENSSVNLNAAK
+177 GIQAQNNGTVNLRAEN
-192 GNISITAYYNT
+192 GSIEVNAYYDTTNANVNET
-203 EAAQENSK
+203 QK
-211 LLEGNIYAIGNSNGT
+211 LQQGDIYAIGNSDGT
-226 VNLNA
+226 VKLYAGNA
-231 GKAITL
+231 ISLTAI
-237 SATAHNGDAYGFDS
+237 AHSGNAYGFDS
-251 YEGTSNVTAGSSI
+251 FEGNALITAGSSI
-264 TIDAESVNGKAYALK
+264 TINAESVDKNAYALK
-279 FLKEENS
+279 LEKRNS
-286 AAEEN
+286 SAEEN
-291 RFESNY
+291 KFESNY
-297 NHFIANSTNGEAYAL
+297 NHFTAISTNGEAYAL
-312 LAEKGTKVDIIG
+312 FAENGTKVDIIG
-324 RNGNVFESNKTG
+324 STDKNVIANYFESNKTG
-336 VKLIEGSVLNA
+336 VKLTEGSVLNA
-347 TGNTIIKGTEN
+347 IGNTIIKGSEN

-383 DLYSLS
+383 DLHALADN
-389 GKGISSHLQNG
+389 GTSSHLQNG
-400 ASLHVTGDHYFDNDK
+400 ASLHVTGNK
-415 IIEGGSTEKVDGSLV
+415 IINSSEIIGGGSTEKVDGSLI
-430 GFKDVGSGQPFDE
+430 GFTDFEKELSIV
-443 AIEGTGLTVKEN
+443 GTGITVKEN

-464 ILSATETALD
+464 ILSATDTALD
-474 VNRSSVTASGAD
+474 VNGSSVTASGSN
-486 GSNYIKGGTN
+486 GSNYIKGGSN
-496 GIRAVGSDINLNG
+496 GINAVGSDINLSG
-509 VTYIEGTKGI
+509 ATYIECTEGI
-519 GVSADVNSVFN
+519 GVSADENSVFN
-530 VTGHVT
+530 VTGDTT
-536 VVGDTNGIVLT
+536 VVGGSNGVLLK
-547 GKSSATEQSKITGN
+547 GNSSATEQSKITGN
-561 LLAAAENG
+561 LLATAENG
-569 TAITLTDTKLT
+569 TAITLTKTKMT
-580 VNGDEIIYGE
+580 VTGNEFISGKD
-590 NGLVITDSVNSI
+590 GLVINSSQHNVTGDLIGRADNIAVNVMGENS
-602 DGSLSGIA
+602 
-610 NDTAV
+610 
-615 KITDTDASAN
+615 
-625 TNLTIGGNIGV
+625 NLTVGGNILVEGGNIGV
-636 EGGKYGVVAENATV
+636 TVENNTITVNGGDGTGANVIKSNSGNAL
-650 TVKNENGYGVN
+650 
-661 YIAGGEKAVSATDST
+661 KAVE
-676 ISLDAGSDGRNI
+676 
-688 LISTD
+688 
-693 SNALYAVDSTV
+693 STV
-704 TVSGGRNTIITGEK
+704 TLNAGANGANSIVSGETF
-718 GSGANAIYTGT
+718 GAEGVYYTGT
-729 AINATND
+729 AINATSE
-736 SNTAG
+736 SNGAENNRTG
-741 TNGSTV
+741 GSKIDV
-747 NILGNEN
+747 LGSEN

-762 NGEDTVVNIGGS
+762 NGVKSIVNIGGS
-774 LANGN
+774 VDDKGN
-779 LTSAGSNYI
+779 LTSGGNNYI
-788 TSAAHGVGTG
+788 TSAAHGRDG
-798 SNASVVATVFAQND
+798 SSNEDVVSAVFAQNG

-817 KGERNYIIAK
+817 KGKRNYIIAK
-827 AESIDSGN
+827 AENVDSATT
-835 KYDERAVWAQGG
+835 KYNERAVWAQGG

-870 GIPENIT
+870 GIPKNIT
-877 LDDLKNNNLGIAI
+877 LDDLRNNNLGIAI

-931 DIVSGW
+931 DVVSGW

-945 GVETSSNGNK
+945 GIETSSNGSK

-969 INLDLGGGGVWYGRA
+969 INLDLGEGGIWYGRA
-984 DDYQDAGGDSHN
+984 DDYQDAN
-996 SYFNPAFSNKIIDN
+996 SEHGNSFFDPAFSNKILEG
-1010 GTVNLKMGTG
+1010 GTVNLTMGEG
-1020 SKWFVQGQ
+1020 SKWYVQGQ

-1033 ITIDENAENT
+1033 ITIDENATNT

-1068 DTTFHMSLDGDRT
+1068 DTRFHMSIDGNRT

-1098 LEEAVQT
+1098 LEDAVRT
-1105 ADMYTDG
+1105 DEMYTDG

-1196 NAKIALLDEVAANDE
+1196 NAKIALLDEVATNDE

-1259 MGEARYLNDEEN
+1259 LGEARYLNDEEN

-1285 EDAYRSQ
+1285 DDAFRSQ

-1301 VKQECDNGERRIGMA
+1301 VKQKCDNGERRVGMA

-1331 RGEIDRYGLWMYD
+1331 KGEIERYGLWMYD

-1366 FEIYNSREKVTG
+1366 FEIYTMSRGEKVTG

-1400 WYFEPQVQAQLARV
+1400 WHFEPQIQAQLARV
-1414 TGADYTTSQG
+1414 TGADYETSQG

-1447 GAEKQS
+1447 GTEKQS

-1469 TIRAL
+1469 DIHAL
-1474 DDSTDGRWADVS
+1474 DDSTDGKWADVS

-1494 DVGFGFATQI
+1494 DVGFGFATQL

>member
-1 MARKKNLER
+1 MAKKKNLER
-10 AVVLGLLLSTSV
+10 AIVLGLLLSTSFCG
-22 YSSAWAD
+22 SAWAD
-29 FGESL
+29 VILIEGENAYPEGLTVSGTTETYNGEGKNITMNPHNSTKGAGGAFGFWVHGYDDGALISNDAHATINVGSISIDTRNYADSSITGDRL
-34 YVENILDANGNPTA
+34 SVGLLAGAENIYGVWQGAENKKSTIDLNATNGVTISALTRNGANS
-48 GNPLYGIWGWKSHH
+48 YGIYSKVNGDVNVNTINGDIVINASKGLS
-62 GSGGIADYRE
+62 SFKYDGILIHEYYIQDADYA
-72 YDREYDNIT
+72 N
-81 VTVRNNY
+81 
-88 YLIGETS
+88 S
-95 GDQAIGIGDAGDA
+95 QA
-108 GVILVSGNGIT
+108 
-119 VNVETR
+119 
-125 NAQNGYGLNAVNP
+125 YGLNA
-138 EKGIDLTA
+138 E
-146 NTGDITVDVSK
+146 
-157 TKGLANGSLVDPAY
+157 NG
-171 ENSIVH
+171 
-177 GINVENSSVNLNAAK
+177 K
-192 GNISITAYYNT
+192 
-203 EAAQENSK
+203 
-211 LLEGNIYAIGNSNGT
+211 
-226 VNLNA
+226 
-231 GKAITL
+231 ITL
-237 SATAHNGDAYGFDS
+237 SADNNISISAFIKDDSDLSGYENYEKYNNALQESDIYAVSNTNGTIDLSTGNENKTGGIISLSAIANKGNAYGLDSYRGNKNILTGNAIDIKAKSVNGDAFGVKILGGGVNNEFNSSYNRIQGESETGNAYGIQILEGSTINIRGISGAENNQNYISGIVTGESDKLGIGIDANDS
-251 YEGTSNVTAGSSI
+251 TVNIIDSDYNQIEGTDYGIRAENGS
-264 TIDAESVNGKAYALK
+264 TIDFDGITY
-279 FLKEENS
+279 
-286 AAEEN
+286 
-291 RFESNY
+291 
-297 NHFIANSTNGEAYAL
+297 ITG
-312 LAEKGTKVDIIG
+312 
-324 RNGNVFESNKTG
+324 KTG
-336 VKLIEGSVLNA
+336 VSA
-347 TGNTIIKGTEN
+347 
-358 GLIISGNGTSTTAD
+358 
-372 GDETYQVVVDG
+372 
-383 DLYSLS
+383 
-389 GKGISSHLQNG
+389 
-400 ASLHVTGDHYFDNDK
+400 
-415 IIEGGSTEKVDGSLV
+415 VDGSL
-430 GFKDVGSGQPFDE
+430 F
-443 AIEGTGLTVKEN
+443 
-455 STLTVGGNI
+455 NI
-464 ILSATETALD
+464 
-474 VNRSSVTASGAD
+474 D
-486 GSNYIKGGTN
+486 GHT
-496 GIRAVGSDINLNG
+496 
-509 VTYIEGTKGI
+509 
-519 GVSADVNSVFN
+519 
-530 VTGHVT
+530 T
-536 VVGDTNGIVLT
+536 VVGDNNGVVLT
-547 GKSSATEQSKITGN
+547 GNSSATEQSKITGN

-890 AAGTGEITGITDPGD
+890 AAGTGEITGITDPDD